1 MPVVGILNGQSA
13 DSYSHL
19 TATLYLGLKET
30 GFVEGQN
37 VLIEYRW
44 AERAFPLCSLPVAI
58 PSDLASFP
66 TSIVPAATSR
76 E

>member
-44 AERAFPLCSLPVAI
+44 AERRAGERSQRCLSEPDPQARV
-58 PSDLASFP
+58 
-66 TSIVPAATSR
+66 
-76 E
+76 